1 MYPRLSFNYNDYG
14 LRQLKLSL
22 IGRLVIYGCYDE
34 SNHEKI
40 LIVTE
45 QKMSVFLPA
54 IQLQKCD
61 FQQR

>member
-1 MYPRLSFNYNDYG
+1 MDVMMNLTR
-14 LRQLKLSL
+14 K
-22 IGRLVIYGCYDE
+22 
-34 SNHEKI
+34 KI

-45 QKMSVFLPA
+45 QKKSVSLPA